1 MIIPKY
7 LQRPGMTADQK
18 QKLITWIKRK
28 RENMKKAPVFES
40 EEKAI
45 KGAVQT
51 LKREEL
57 SCPSVWK
64 EPQDI
69 GEKYAVV
76 VLGLR
81 EDAQISGYTETVN
94 EQEIVDIAKGRGV
107 DEIEEV

>member
-7 LQRPGMTADQK
+7 LQRPGMTEDEKKGLVA
-18 QKLITWIKRK
+18 WIENKRK
-28 RENMKKAPVFES
+28 KMKAAPVFDT

-64 EPQDI
+64 EPEDV
-69 GEKYAVV
+69 GKKYAVV
-76 VLGLR
+76 VLDLR
-81 EDAQISGYTETVN
+81 ETAQISGYKETVD
-94 EQEIVDIAKGRGV
+94 EQKIVDIVKRRI